1 MNKKP
6 LAAAVV
12 ILLLGGAIAIVANRR
27 DSTSTGDVTAGE
39 ARPAARTP
47 QPGSATEGGA
57 ATPDARRPRPA
68 PDAQRPRPA
77 PAYPD
82 LTAEYGEARTK
93 LSRQI
98 AGNVVILLDEVM
110 ALGELATTGGFA
122 PRGGLGALGGL
133 EGMLA
138 LNDEQ
143 RAKAEELLAD
153 FQKRQME
160 KSKAALENL
169 RRDPESLMRI
179 MLASDAF
186 SRGEITEGQYKSLQ
200 ASSQAE
206 LVGLMNPLAEQS
218 FQGGR
223 TLANQSFRQGTLS
236 VQCAVIANDATPLA
250 DETFRQG
257 MLQILDPQ
265 QAGTFNSAAEKLPK
279 SPAGDPSNIA
289 NFQAMELEILDKTIT
304 SSQTMT
310 RGIQQMLEG
319 LRGLNER

>member
-1 MNKKP
+1 MSKKA
-6 LAAAVV
+6 LLAAVV
-12 ILLLGGAIAIVANRR
+12 ILLLGGAIAIIASNRNP
-27 DSTSTGDVTAGE
+27 SSSAGE
-39 ARPAARTP
+39 TGAQAQPAARGERP
-47 QPGSATEGGA
+47 VAGDSGGPGA
-57 ATPDARRPRPA
+57 APDTRRPRPSA
-68 PDAQRPRPA
+68 VRPTA
-77 PAYPD
+77 AYPE
-82 LTAEYGEARTK
+82 LIAEYGEARTK

-122 PRGGLGALGGL
+122 RGEGLGALGGL
-133 EGMLA
+133 EGRLA

-179 MLASDAF
+179 MLASDAY
-186 SRGEITEGQYKSLQ
+186 SRGEITEDQYKSLR

-206 LVGLMNPLAEQS
+206 LAGLINPLAEQS
-218 FQGGR
+218 FQSGR
-223 TLANQSFRQGTLS
+223 TLADRSFRQGTLS
-236 VQCAVIANDATPLA
+236 VQGAVIANDATPLA

-257 MLQILDPQ
+257 MLQVLDPQ
-265 QAGTFNSAAEKLPK
+265 QAETFNSAADKLPK
-279 SPAGDPSNIA
+279 SPAGDPGNIA
-289 NFQAMELEILDKTIT
+289 NIQAMELEMLDKTIT
-304 SSQTMT
+304 SSQTLT